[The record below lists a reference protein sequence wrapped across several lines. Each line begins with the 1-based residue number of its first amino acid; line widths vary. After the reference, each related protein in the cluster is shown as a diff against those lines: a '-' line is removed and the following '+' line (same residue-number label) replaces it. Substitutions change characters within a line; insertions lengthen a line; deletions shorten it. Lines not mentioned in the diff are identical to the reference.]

1 MLQIDIPPPSYFIIK
16 IPKDEYFVGKITYLS
31 HLVAIEN
38 IKKKSTEPQLEM
50 FRKSCFGQFLLFFET
65 YIFSPNCPSIV
76 VMSM

>member
-38 IKKKSTEPQLEM
+38 IKKKSTEWLH
-50 FRKSCFGQFLLFFET
+50 
-65 YIFSPNCPSIV
+65 IFV
-76 VMSM
+76 VIKNTKT